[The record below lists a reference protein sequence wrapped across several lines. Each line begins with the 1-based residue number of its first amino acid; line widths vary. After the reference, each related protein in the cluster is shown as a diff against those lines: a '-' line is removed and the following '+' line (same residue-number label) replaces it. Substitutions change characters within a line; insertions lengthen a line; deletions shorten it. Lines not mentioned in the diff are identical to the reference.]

1 MERGKDPEVLVQRA
15 APSPAEPGGTS
26 SSGPDSG
33 PAAEARLRA
42 APWACRAL
50 LPRRGAR
57 GRSVAVP
64 SQSATP
70 GCASASSSA
79 APVEPARNR

>member
-33 PAAEARLRA
+33 PAAKARLRA

-50 LPRRGAR
+50 LPGRGAWGRRGWPR
-57 GRSVAVP
+57 G
-64 SQSATP
+64 P
-70 GCASASSSA
+70 GDPPPQRPESPGQPALSSA
-79 APVEPARNR
+79 FL